1 MNDRWL
7 NSIRDRLQGENSTP
21 PESLWEKIDDSLWEN
36 TLKNKVSNSP
46 NQAPNTSLREH
57 ILRKRFTNLNL
68 TNYSSLLLKSAATL
82 SVIGGLGYYFITN
95 KTEKVS
101 NYKTS
106 ATQSLSESP
115 IISQTPKGIDAEN
128 KSNKNSPALSSFSS
142 KPATDRRR
150 VVLNPNTSLNSKPI
164 IETVVP
170 QELPNQEMRS
180 TFYESLI
187 ARSLEPIPLVGFSTG
202 IKPIHLPYQ
211 SKHVKNNSTPI
222 SYSIGFEKQIKGAQ
236 TMHQKEK
243 LTLSKSPIQRDF
255 GISIAANIKDKWAI
269 KTGLYTAKS
278 SYKREFKNTPFF
290 KTPVKIRPTKRLI
303 KISAEHFSRE
313 IDATNV
319 DLFPRNVS
327 PTDTLKYYRINYI
340 ENVNFSYW
348 EVPITLGYQTS
359 FHRLSFGINL
369 GGRFLVTRKVD
380 ALFELAIKNPAN
392 QSFQF
397 EHSKATLGKS
407 FFQGFIELQN
417 GFKITRHLEIIG
429 NLLIPGILTENLPYI
444 DGLENQTTFRGT
456 LGVIYNL

>member
-36 TLKNKVSNSP
+36 TLRNKVSNSP

-106 ATQSLSESP
+106 ATQSLNESP
-115 IISQTPKGIDAEN
+115 IISQSPKRIDAEN

-142 KPATDRRR
+142 KSATDRRR

-187 ARSLEPIPLVGFSTG
+187 GRSLEPIPLAGFSTG

-243 LTLSKSPIQRDF
+243 LSLSRSPIQRDF
-255 GISIAANIKDKWAI
+255 GFSIAANIKDKWVI
-269 KTGLYTAKS
+269 KTGVFQAKS
-278 SYKREFKNTPFF
+278 SYQLNKQNVPFY
-290 KTPVKIRPTKRLI
+290 KTPVRVRPAKKLIRVNSEYHK
-303 KISAEHFSRE
+303 ED
-313 IDATNV
+313 IDATGISF
-319 DLFPRNVS
+319 FPRGTN
-327 PTDTLKYYRINYI
+327 PTDTAKYYRIDYN
-340 ENVNFSYW
+340 EEVNFDYIDI
-348 EVPITLGYQTS
+348 PI
-359 FHRLSFGINL
+359 SFGYNQSIGRWSL
-369 GGRFLVTRKVD
+369 GAGVGGR
-380 ALFELAIKNPAN
+380 LFIGQSAEARLNITVKNPTN
-392 QSFQF
+392 HQLNFV
-397 EHSKATLGKS
+397 KTKDIRDLRLYR
-407 FFQGFIELQN
+407 GF
-417 GFKITRHLEIIG
+417 LEIYTGYRVHKNIKLTC
-429 NLLIPGILTENLPYI
+429 NVLIPNVLINNSTYLRILNESRFLMNASYI
-444 DGLENQTTFRGT
+444 F
-456 LGVIYNL
+456 

>member
-36 TLKNKVSNSP
+36 TLRNKVSNSP

-106 ATQSLSESP
+106 VTQSLNESP
-115 IISQTPKGIDAEN
+115 IISQSPKGIDAEN

-236 TMHQKEK
+236 TMNQKEK
-243 LTLSKSPIQRDF
+243 LTLSRSPIQRDF
-255 GISIAANIKDKWAI
+255 GISIAANIKDKWVI
-269 KTGLYTAKS
+269 KTGVFQAKS
-278 SYKREFKNTPFF
+278 SYRLNKQNVPFYKTPVRVRPAKKLIRVNSEYHKEDIDATGISFFPRGTNPTDTANYYRIDYNEEVNFDYIDIPISFGYNQSIGRWSLGAGVGGRLFIGQSAEARLNITVKNPTNHQLNFF
-290 KTPVKIRPTKRLI
+290 KTKDIRNLRLYRGFLEIYTGYRVHKNI
-303 KISAEHFSRE
+303 KL
-313 IDATNV
+313 TCNV
-319 DLFPRNVS
+319 LIPNV
-327 PTDTLKYYRINYI
+327 LINNSTYI
-340 ENVNFSYW
+340 RVLNES
-348 EVPITLGYQTS
+348 
-359 FHRLSFGINL
+359 
-369 GGRFLVTRKVD
+369 RFLMN
-380 ALFELAIKNPAN
+380 A
-392 QSFQF
+392 S
-397 EHSKATLGKS
+397 
-407 FFQGFIELQN
+407 
-417 GFKITRHLEIIG
+417 
-429 NLLIPGILTENLPYI
+429 YI
-444 DGLENQTTFRGT
+444 F
-456 LGVIYNL
+456 